1 MPRRDSLRLSASVSV
16 YFVEWLGF
24 EVIGLARD
32 DQEFLFHVTDISICQ
47 KRNDF
52 AQAWDVRFGSLADI
66 SQSSLHVRFTPESRH
81 SSAPLGCPLCAIN
94 GHEVHGRTASLQH
107 AYRD

>member
-1 MPRRDSLRLSASVSV
+1 MPRRDSLRLRASVSA

-24 EVIGLARD
+24 EVIGSNGRARD

-66 SQSSLHVRFTPESRH
+66 SGRIRGVRFPPKS
-81 SSAPLGCPLCAIN
+81 
-94 GHEVHGRTASLQH
+94 GHAQRQF
-107 AYRD
+107 